1 MQEGWTLCEAAQLW
15 LRLVQRTWLPP
26 FETWDALSA
35 FRYIFHVWR
44 GLSSGTFEFFCI
56 TNFVVSVAL
65 TCCCR
70 SDLALSSSYCKM
82 HSWTAIDLTS
92 IGTQCFQHNL
102 ANILITLCF
111 SVLHCI
117 FGMITCLHFFADD
130 SNRHINKYMNKMLR
144 LSYFVKFSSSAPPAL
159 FTADILS
166 HRRSFPGVTYHI
178 NNGSVVSKCASLS

>member
-1 MQEGWTLCEAAQLW
+1 MKQ
-15 LRLVQRTWLPP
+15 
-26 FETWDALSA
+26 
-35 FRYIFHVWR
+35 H
-44 GLSSGTFEFFCI
+44 SSGCGWCSGPGFHPLKHGTLYQLFDIYFMFDEVSPQVPLFFFCI
-56 TNFVVSVAL
+56 TNFVESVAL

-70 SDLALSSSYCKM
+70 SDLALSSSYCEI

-111 SVLHCI
+111 SVLHCM